1 MTDGKKRGGTPEA
14 DLEGLARRFQDL
26 WQDQMAAV
34 AADPDFAEMMGKWF
48 GAAATGAPP
57 PGPTAGP
64 FSAPFP
70 GMMPGAAFG
79 QMDPAAWLKALGLDA
94 SGGAAAGSKTAD
106 DPTAAK
112 ATSPTGAKATPAS
125 SGSGDA
131 AGHQLEHRLADLEQ
145 RLERLEA
152 AIGGTRG
159 SAAKGPRKRRS

>member
-1 MTDGKKRGGTPEA
+1 MTDGKKRGNAPEA

-48 GAAATGAPP
+48 GAGAGGT
-57 PGPTAGP
+57 PGA
-64 FSAPFP
+64 SP
-70 GMMPGAAFG
+70 GMMPGASFG
-79 QMDPAAWLKALGLDA
+79 QMDPAAWLKALGLGA

-112 ATSPTGAKATPAS
+112 ATSPTGAAPAPAS

-145 RLERLEA
+145 RLDRLEA
-152 AIGGTRG
+152 AIGGTRR
-159 SAAKGPRKRRS
+159 SPAKGTRKRRP